1 MPILLFRATRQ
12 KGMEYRWRHY
22 TSGAISIRNV
32 RCNHVQMGFEPFT
45 LTLAGDLL
53 AVLQGEELKRKRW
66 HAWARGVSNVLAT
79 GARFLRAA

>member
-12 KGMEYRWRHY
+12 KGMEYRWRAY

-32 RCNHVQMGFEPFT
+32 RCNHVQMGFEPYT
-45 LTLAGDLL
+45 LTLARDLL
-53 AVLQGEELKRKRW
+53 AVLQGEQLEMKRW
-66 HAWARGVSNVLAT
+66 RAVARRVSNVLAS